1 MLTQWDGDPSSKN
14 IQSSLFYTFNWQ
26 ENLIV
31 QVMAIL
37 PTIYLQTL
45 IVEKE
50 WTSGTMQCQ
59 TC

>member
-14 IQSSLFYTFNWQ
+14 IQSSLFYTFNCQ

-50 WTSGTMQCQ
+50 WTGGTMQCQ